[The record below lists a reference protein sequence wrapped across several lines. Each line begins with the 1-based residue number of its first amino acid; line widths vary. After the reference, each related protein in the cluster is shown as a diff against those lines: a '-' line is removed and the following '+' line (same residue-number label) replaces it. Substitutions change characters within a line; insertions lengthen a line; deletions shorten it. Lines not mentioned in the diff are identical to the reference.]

1 MKKTI
6 AMLGLLAAAGLGT
19 VACSGSASADEGQTV
34 IVNQSNSSTSDS
46 TSCIPADVAARF
58 PWLAAAAPVCP

>member
-34 IVNQSNSSTSDS
+34 VINQSSASTSAS
-46 TSCIPADVAARF
+46 TDCIPVSVAARF
-58 PWLAAAAPVCP
+58 PWLAGAAPVCP